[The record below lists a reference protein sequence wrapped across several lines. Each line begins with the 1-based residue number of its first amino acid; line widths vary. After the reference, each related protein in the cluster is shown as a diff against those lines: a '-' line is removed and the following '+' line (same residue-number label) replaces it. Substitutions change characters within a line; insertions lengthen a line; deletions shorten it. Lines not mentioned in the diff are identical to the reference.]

1 MRDYQLPGR
10 SPAQGVNGMAATSHP
25 EATRVAFEVLR
36 DGGNAVDA
44 AIAAVAVL
52 GVVEP
57 QSTGIGG
64 DCFALYAPKGKV
76 PPITL
81 NGSGRAPKAATIDY
95 YLERGIPSIGF
106 QSAHAVTVPGAVAA
120 WTKLL
125 KDHGTKPLAELLRP
139 AIRLAADGYVVYS
152 RVGADWARNVE
163 KLSACPNAK
172 RIFLPKGKAPLAGT
186 VHRQPELA
194 ATLSAIA
201 KKGRDAF
208 YTGAIA
214 DDIVSY
220 VRSRGGLL
228 SLADLADY
236 DADYVTPIKTRYRG
250 RDVYECPPNGQGLIA
265 LIILNILA
273 GFDLASLDPHG
284 AERFHL
290 EAEATRLAYRD
301 RNAFLADP
309 TRAKVPVKHLLSSGY
324 AKALQGLIDP
334 ARAIATL
341 PPPGLPEHKDTV
353 YLCVVDRDRNALSF
367 INSTFH
373 NFGSGLCTP
382 KTGVMLQNRGASF
395 VVDDRKHPN
404 AIAPGKRPMHT
415 IIPGMVG
422 EGARCLMPFGVMG
435 GHFQATGHAH
445 FVTNVFDFGMDVQ
458 EALDS
463 PRAFH
468 FDNVLEAER
477 GISAKTLGR
486 LVKMGHQV
494 VEADL
499 PHGGGQAIRIDWKEG
514 VLTGGSDPRKDGCAI
529 GY

>member
-10 SPAQGVNGMAATSHP
+10 SPVHGQTGVAATSHP
-25 EATRVAFEVLR
+25 EATRVALDMLR
-36 DGGNAVDA
+36 AGGNAVDA
-44 AIAAVAVL
+44 AIAAAATL

-64 DCFALYAPKGKV
+64 DCFVLYAPKGRV
-76 PPITL
+76 PPIAL

-95 YLERGIPSIGF
+95 YMERGIESIGF

-120 WTKLL
+120 WAKLAH
-125 KDHGTKPLAELLRP
+125 DHGTKGLDELLAP
-139 AIRLAADGYVVYS
+139 AIRLAEQGYVVYS
-152 RVGADWARNVE
+152 RVAADWARNHD

-172 RIFLPKGKAPLAGT
+172 RIFLPKGKAPVAGSI
-186 VHRQPELA
+186 HRQPELA
-194 ATLSAIA
+194 ATLKKIA
-201 KKGRDAF
+201 TGGRDAF
-208 YTGAIA
+208 YAGEIA
-214 DDIVSY
+214 EDIVGY
-220 VRSRGGLL
+220 VRRTGGLL
-228 SLADLADY
+228 SRDDLAGF

-250 RDVYECPPNGQGLIA
+250 FDVYECPPNGQGIIA
-265 LIILNILA
+265 LIMLNILS
-273 GFDLASLDPHG
+273 GFELGKLEPHG
-284 AERFHL
+284 PERYHL

-301 RNAFLADP
+301 RDAYLADP
-309 TRAKVPVKHLLSSGY
+309 TRVKVPIKQLLSTSR
-324 AKALQGLIDP
+324 AEALRRHIKRNKAMG
-334 ARAIATL
+334 TL
-341 PPPGLPEHKDTV
+341 PASGLPAHKDTV
-353 YLCVVDRDRNALSF
+353 YLTVVDGERNAISF

-395 VVDDRKHPN
+395 VVDDPKHPN

-422 EGARCLMPFGVMG
+422 KGSKAVMPFGVMG

-445 FVTNVFDFGMDVQ
+445 FVTNVIDYGMDVQ

-468 FDNVLEAER
+468 FDGVLEAER
-477 GISAKTLGR
+477 GVPPETLSALAKLGH
-486 LVKMGHQV
+486 K
-494 VEADL
+494 VELAEL
-499 PHGGGQAIRIDWKEG
+499 PHGGGQAIWIDWKTG
-514 VLTGGSDPRKDGCAI
+514 VLTGGSDPRKDGCAL